1 MSGPVAESKRIAAK
15 LDKIEEDNVQ
25 GTHLPA
31 VTGAD
36 NEPFITQPAQYFER
50 NEYDD
55 VAKAKNILTNDPI
68 LGNQVTVTEKDIQ
81 YLLDQRKK
89 EELYQYD
96 DWFYR
101 TFKFGADPNKIAV
114 AKKMNPEWFSRRSRE
129 ISKQIEICKKLAK
142 LSLRGPQS
150 QEDVMTLY
158 ALDQG
163 RINIPNLDLLFPEKA
178 KGVLEEAKKRNQN
191 VLEQGFFNPRVYISG
206 RANMKSRSSL
216 YDTSATSVLLQ
227 PDAKV
232 TTSFGANVNPFTT
245 RFKAQ

>member
-1 MSGPVAESKRIAAK
+1 MSGPVAQSKKIASK
-15 LDKIEEDNVQ
+15 LDQIEADNVQ
-25 GTHLPA
+25 GVHLPEVPLPGGKA
-31 VTGAD
+31 
-36 NEPFITQPAQYFER
+36 FITQPAQYFER
-50 NEYDD
+50 DEYDD

-96 DWFYR
+96 DWFYK
-101 TFKFGADPNKIAV
+101 TFKFGADPNKVAV

-163 RINIPNLDLLFPEKA
+163 RISIPNLDLLFPEKA
-178 KGVLEEAKKRNQN
+178 KAALEVLKNRNHN
-191 VLEQGFFNPRVYISG
+191 VLQQGYFNPRVYIAG
-206 RANMKSRSSL
+206 RTLKGRTNL
-216 YDTSATSVLLQ
+216 YDDVRTSVVLDSGSKTTKDLNQ
-227 PDAKV
+227 NLGSFL
-232 TTSFGANVNPFTT
+232 TSF
-245 RFKAQ
+245 KK